1 MAIRLK
7 DRIEAN
13 IRQSDKVNQ
22 ILSIILDEN
31 GTITYNGSQA
41 STVTLTPSSINALDK
56 RGDIMTGILGLQPI
70 KAGVFGTVL
79 TFYRGLNRDSFKYYV
94 SNVSTGEDSVY
105 TCTPK
110 ANGVG
115 VLGSFGMW
123 PGEAYEGVNDADSS
137 DVFQGSSR
145 SKFSF
150 RQYSISSSTGEIL
163 NSFEDFDFP
172 PTPNDLAS
180 STSHYI
186 VVSNSNILGNY
197 KTPVYV
203 DDEGRL
209 GKCSSFVPTTGGTFT
224 GSITVPYLYVE
235 AAPGYISA
243 IYTRRKANTE
253 SGYTSGSY
261 TYTYAANGA
270 GNAGFMGI
278 CPPYAYS
285 WVNNSTGATGSSY
298 SGPYFCV
305 RLFNFNTTTG
315 VIDTTYYR
323 TIRTGSFGGDL
334 TSNYTWYFAIANSGS
349 KGGLNTP
356 LYLSSGTL
364 YEGNT
369 YVPASGGTFTGNIA
383 ISGAYY
389 PSFELTPTTVNSTTS
404 TYPKAVFEGS
414 YYDNV
419 SMWIWGDKTN
429 SGKSRR
435 GLVLYNYSAQS
446 DPKKAL
452 ALRQCDTNGN
462 WQSDLYILHSGNYTD
477 YITSTGGD
485 YLPLSGGTVTGT
497 LVLSKTTDLSGTAN
511 NSPALIVGGAATS
524 THLELDCNEIQAK
537 TTGTTTAALY
547 LNNDGGNVYLAGS
560 SVYSNGTVLYGA
572 CWNDYAEYRKTT
584 YTKPGRVVV
593 EKGDGSLCQ
602 SWDRLLPGCEIVS
615 DTYGFVIGETEECKT
630 PIAVSGRV
638 LAYPYEDRESYQP
651 GDAVCSAP
659 GGCVSRMTRQEI
671 TMYPERIIG
680 TVSEIPEYNTWG
692 EKDIEVDGRIWIRI
706 R

>member
-1 MAIRLK
+1 MALRLK

-22 ILSIILDEN
+22 ILSIVLDEN

-56 RGDIMTGILGLQPI
+56 RGDIMIGTLGLRPV
-70 KAGVFGTVL
+70 KAGTFGEVL
-79 TFYRGLNRDSFKYYV
+79 TFYRGVNRDPFKFYF

-115 VLGSFGMW
+115 VIGSFCVT
-123 PGEAYEGVNDADSS
+123 PGEAYTGVNDADSS
-137 DVFQGSSR
+137 DTFSGSSR
-145 SKFSF
+145 SFFSF
-150 RQYSISSSTGEIL
+150 RQYSINSSTGQIL
-163 NSFEDFDFP
+163 NRYEDFDFP
-172 PTPNDLAS
+172 STPNDLTT
-180 STSHYI
+180 STSYYI
-186 VVSNSNILGNY
+186 VVSNSNILGNS

-203 DDEGRL
+203 DDQGRL
-209 GKCSSFVPTTGGTFT
+209 ETCSSFVPATGGTFT
-224 GSITVPYLYVE
+224 GNITVPYLYVE
-235 AAPGYISA
+235 AAPRYISA

-253 SGYTSGSY
+253 SGYTSGDY
-261 TYTYAANGA
+261 TYTYAENGA
-270 GNAGFMGI
+270 GNAGFIGI

-285 WVNNSTGATGSSY
+285 WVNDSTGATGSSY

-315 VIDTTYYR
+315 VLDTSHYR
-323 TIRTGSFGGDL
+323 TIRTADFGGNL
-334 TSNYTWYFAIANSGS
+334 TSNYTWYFAIVNSYN
-349 KGGLNTP
+349 KGNTNTP
-356 LYLSSGTL
+356 LYLSSGSL
-364 YEGNT
+364 QEGNS

-429 SGKSRR
+429 SAKSRR

-477 YITSTGGD
+477 YISASSGGD
-485 YLPLSGGTVTGT
+485 FLPLSGGAVTGQ
-497 LVLSKTTDLSGTAN
+497 TTFAQDIL
-511 NSPALIVGGAATS
+511 VGGGNDSYGVHPWTNNYSTLGKENLKWYKVYATYIYGS
-524 THLELDCNEIQAK
+524 T
-537 TTGTTTAALY
+537 
-547 LNNDGGNVYLAGS
+547 V
-560 SVYSNGTVLYGA
+560 YGA
-572 CWNDYAEYRKTT
+572 VWNDYAEYRSQNEELIAGYIAYCDDDGKLKYTT
-584 YTKPGRVVV
+584 K
-593 EKGDGSLCQ
+593 
-602 SWDRLLPGCEIVS
+602 RLQKFEGVVS
-615 DTYGFVIGETEECKT
+615 DTFGFAIGETDECKT
-630 PIAVSGRV
+630 PLAVSGRV
-638 LAYPYEDRESYQP
+638 LVYCDPEDHFHSGDCVCAGPDGKAY
-651 GDAVCSAP
+651 
-659 GGCVSRMTRQEI
+659 RMTREEV
-671 TMYPERIIG
+671 TMYPDRIVG
-680 TVSEIPEYNTWG
+680 VVSEIPTYERWG
-692 EKDIEVDGRIWIRI
+692 TGDIEVNGRIWIKVK
-706 R
+706 